1 MAVDSGPRRFWVH
14 ARAKVEREGVCRCC
28 PETHGLQAAH
38 VIGRAYDKP
47 MSGDDR
53 EDLQVAGHELA
64 PGVLYVHPGDVIPL
78 CRRCH
83 EAYDR
88 RALEVLPRLSL
99 DEQGRAAAHVG
110 LVRALGRTAPVV
122 LDRQPVA

>member
-28 PETHGLQAAH
+28 PETHGLMAAH
-38 VIGRAYDKP
+38 VIGRAHDAA
-47 MSGDDR
+47 MSIDLLA
-53 EDLQVAGHELA
+53 DLQVAGHDLVV
-64 PGVLYVHPGDVIPL
+64 GVLYVDPRDVIPL
-78 CRRCH
+78 CAKCH

-88 RALEVLPRLSL
+88 RALDVLPWLSL
-99 DEQGRAAAHVG
+99 DEQGRAAQHVG
-110 LVRALGRTAPVV
+110 LVRALRRTAPVV